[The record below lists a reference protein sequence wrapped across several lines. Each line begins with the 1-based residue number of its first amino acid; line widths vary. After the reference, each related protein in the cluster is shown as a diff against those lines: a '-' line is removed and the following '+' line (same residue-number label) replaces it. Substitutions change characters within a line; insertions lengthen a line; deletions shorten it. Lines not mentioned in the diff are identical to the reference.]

1 MCDVASS
8 ANVDCGASVISV
20 INVSRSNSVNFLYI
34 VFYSVFA
41 IVFVSSAFT
50 V

>member
-20 INVSRSNSVNFLYI
+20 IRSNSVNFLYI